1 MTDETIT
8 YAPKPHLDGVRVLD
22 LTRLLPGPFCSLLL
36 ADMGA
41 SVLKVEDTRGGDYAR
56 YHPPVAD
63 DGVGAFFAALNRNK
77 QAVAIDLKQPLGVA
91 LLEDLIAESDVL
103 LESFRPGVM
112 ERLGL
117 GWERLQELN
126 PRLICC
132 AISGYGQ
139 DGPYREKAG
148 HDINYPALSGLR
160 EQTGRPGSAPV
171 LPGFQLADIAGGA
184 LYGALGIT
192 AALYGRERTGE
203 GSFIDISMT
212 EGALSLHLPEHG
224 RMRASNAQDHP
235 ERGDDILT
243 GGVPCY
249 GVYETSDGKYMAVG
263 SLEPKFWMG
272 LLGLLGKTELMA
284 DGLDRGESGAAVRAK
299 IAESFAERTRAE
311 WVAFFADS
319 DICCEPVLSPT
330 EVLDAELHKTRRMFF
345 QLQGKAYTRT
355 PLSAVTT
362 QGTPAPGHGEHN
374 DEVFSRLR
382 SPDEIAALREAGVIL

>member
-1 MTDETIT
+1 MTTLT
-8 YAPKPHLDGVRVLD
+8 HPPKPHLSGVQVLD

-41 SVLKVEDTRGGDYAR
+41 DVLKVEDTKGGDYAR

-63 DGVGAFFAALNRNK
+63 DGVGAFFSALNRNK
-77 QAVAIDLKQPLGVA
+77 RAVAIDLKQPRGVA
-91 LLEDLIAESDVL
+91 LLESLIEDADVL

-148 HDINYPALSGLR
+148 HDINYLALSGLL
-160 EQTGRPGSAPV
+160 EQTGHPGDPPV
-171 LPGFQLADIAGGA
+171 VPGFQLADIAGGA
-184 LYGALGIT
+184 LYAALGIT
-192 AALYGRERTGE
+192 AALYGREQTGQ
-203 GSFIDISMT
+203 GSYIDISMT

-224 RMRASNAQDHP
+224 RMRHGASA

-249 GVYETSDGKYMAVG
+249 GVYETSDGQYIAVG

-272 LLGLLGKTELMA
+272 LLTVLDEPSLMA
-284 DGLDRGESGAAVRAK
+284 DGLDRGEAGEAVRAR
-299 IAESFAERTRAE
+299 IAVKFKERTRDAWTE
-311 WVAFFADS
+311 VFAGT
-319 DICCEPVLSPT
+319 DICCEPILSPQ
-330 EVLDAELHKTRRMFF
+330 EALESELHRTRQMFF
-345 QLQGKAYTRT
+345 MLQGKQYTRT

-362 QGTPAPGHGEHN
+362 AGTPAPGHGEHN
-374 DEVFSRLR
+374 DEVFGARVSAQEL
-382 SPDEIAALREAGVIL
+382 EALRAAGVIL